1 MWRYLLAAAG
11 ILASTEPLASG
22 PVLDRIMADRQ
33 IKLGV
38 RADAPPFSALV
49 DGWPTGFSV
58 DLCSAVAAAISEVS
72 DVEEMEGALFVVD
85 TANRFDALQAGEID
99 VLCGATTATLRRR
112 EIVSFTIPTFATGVG
127 AVIRADAP
135 DVFKKVL
142 VTGGPE
148 ALAETDGGG
157 DEMAG
162 AIFGVRDATTASDWL
177 ETGPLLS
184 IGNLAIK
191 TLRDHKTGI
200 EAVAAGSFKAYFADR
215 AILLGLTRD
224 HPRRDELLVSDA
236 AFTYEPYAL
245 AIPRGD
251 EDLRLLLDRTLSHL
265 YQNGEILKLY
275 EAHFGPAGADIK
287 AFYRYMILPE

>member
-1 MWRYLLAAAG
+1 MRNLMLAALLFCGGVA
-11 ILASTEPLASG
+11 PLAAG
-22 PVLDRIMADRQ
+22 PVLDRIIADKQ
-33 IKLGV
+33 IRLGV
-38 RADAPPFSALV
+38 RSDAPPFSALV

-72 DVEEMEGALFVVD
+72 EVAELEGALLVVD
-85 TANRFDALQAGEID
+85 TANRFDALLGGEID

-135 DVFKKVL
+135 DVFKEVL
-142 VTGGPE
+142 ITGGPDALSKVDGAE
-148 ALAETDGGG
+148 A
-157 DEMAG
+157 MAG

-224 HPRRDELLVSDA
+224 HPQKDELLVSDA

-275 EAHFGPAGADIK
+275 EAHFGPAGAEIR
-287 AFYRYMILPE
+287 AFYEFMVLPE

>member
-1 MWRYLLAAAG
+1 MWKLSLATAVV
-11 ILASTEPLASG
+11 LAWTAPLSAG
-22 PVLDRIMADRQ
+22 PVLDRIMADKQ

-38 RADAPPFSALV
+38 RSDAPPFSALV

-58 DLCSAVAAAISEVS
+58 DLCSAVAAAISEVTE
-72 DVEEMEGALFVVD
+72 VEELEGALFVVD
-85 TANRFDALQAGEID
+85 TANRFDALQSGEID

-112 EIVSFTIPTFATGVG
+112 EVVSFTIPTFATGVG

-135 DVFKKVL
+135 EVFKEVL
-142 VTGGPE
+142 I
-148 ALAETDGGG
+148 TDGPDALSEVEGA
-157 DEMAG
+157 EAMAG

-224 HPRRDELLVSDA
+224 HPQRDELLVSDA

-265 YQNGEILKLY
+265 YQNGEILRLY
-275 EAHFGPAGADIK
+275 AAYFGTPGPEIR
-287 AFYRYMILPE
+287 AFYEFMVLPE

>member
-1 MWRYLLAAAG
+1 MWRSVFIAIVVAFSCAPLAA
-11 ILASTEPLASG
+11 G
-22 PVLDRIMADRQ
+22 PVLDRIIADKQ

-38 RADAPPFSALV
+38 RADAPPFASLV

-72 DVEEMEGALFVVD
+72 DVEALEGALFVVD
-85 TANRFDALQAGEID
+85 TANRFDALRSGEID

-112 EIVSFTIPTFATGVG
+112 EVVSFTIPTFATGVG
-127 AVIRADAP
+127 AVIRSDAP
-135 DVFKKVL
+135 DVFKEVL
-142 VTGGPE
+142 VTGGPDALSKAERAE
-148 ALAETDGGG
+148 A
-157 DEMAG
+157 MAG

-177 ETGPLLS
+177 KTGPLLS
-184 IGNLAIK
+184 IGNLGIK
-191 TLRDHKTGI
+191 TMRDHATGI

-215 AILLGLTRD
+215 AILLGLTRN
-224 HPRRDELLVSDA
+224 HPQKDELLVSDA

-275 EAHFGPAGADIK
+275 EAHFGAPGAEIR
-287 AFYRYMILPE
+287 AFYEFMVLPE

>member
-1 MWRYLLAAAG
+1 MWKLSLAAA
-11 ILASTEPLASG
+11 LFAAAAAPLAAG
-22 PVLDRIMADRQ
+22 PVLDRILADKQ

-49 DGWPTGFSV
+49 DGFPIGFTV

-72 DVEEMEGALFVVD
+72 EVEEMEGALFVVD
-85 TANRFDALQAGEID
+85 TANRFDALQSGEID

-112 EIVSFTIPTFATGVG
+112 EFVSFTIPTFATGVG

-135 DVFKKVL
+135 EVFKEVL
-142 VTGGPE
+142 ITGGPD
-148 ALAETDGGG
+148 ALSQVGGA
-157 DEMAG
+157 DAMAG

-224 HPRRDELLVSDA
+224 HPMKDELLVSDA

-245 AIPRGD
+245 AVPRGD
-251 EDLRLLLDRTLSHL
+251 EDLRLLMDRTLSHL

-275 EAHFGPAGADIK
+275 EAHFGAPGAEVR
-287 AFYRYMILPE
+287 AFYEFMVLPE

>member
-1 MWRYLLAAAG
+1 MWKLSLAVVMF
-11 ILASTEPLASG
+11 LASTAPLAAG
-22 PVLDRIMADRQ
+22 PVLDRIMADKQ

-72 DVEEMEGALFVVD
+72 EVQEIEGALFVVD
-85 TANRFDALQAGEID
+85 TANRFDALQSGEID

-135 DVFKKVL
+135 AVFKDVL
-142 VTGGPE
+142 VTGGPD
-148 ALAETDGGG
+148 ALPETDGAQA
-157 DEMAG
+157 MAG

-184 IGNLAIK
+184 IGNLAIR
-191 TLRDHKTGI
+191 TLRDHNTGI

-224 HPRRDELLVSDA
+224 HPRREELLVSDA

-275 EAHFGPAGADIK
+275 EAHFGAPGPEIR
-287 AFYRYMILPE
+287 AFYEFMVLPE

>member
-1 MWRYLLAAAG
+1 MWKFSLAAAVV
-11 ILASTEPLASG
+11 LAWTAPLSAG
-22 PVLDRIMADRQ
+22 PVLDRIMADKQ

-38 RADAPPFSALV
+38 RSDAPPFSALV

-58 DLCSAVAAAISEVS
+58 DLCSAVAAAMSEVTE
-72 DVEEMEGALFVVD
+72 VEELEGALFVVD
-85 TANRFDALQAGEID
+85 TANRFDALQSGEID

-135 DVFKKVL
+135 EVFKEVL
-142 VTGGPE
+142 ITGGPDALSEVEGAE
-148 ALAETDGGG
+148 A
-157 DEMAG
+157 MAG

-224 HPRRDELLVSDA
+224 HPQRDELLVSDA

-275 EAHFGPAGADIK
+275 AAHFGTPGPEIR
-287 AFYRYMILPE
+287 AFYEFMVLPE